1 MKNTLRIALGI
12 LLLGAAAAFFFGA
25 DRVELPSQGTILTA
39 SARVAGS
46 ANAEAAYIENITR
59 RPERVDGYV
68 DLAQFYL
75 LQARETANEALYV
88 PKVEAQLNKALD
100 LDANDYRARVLMG
113 TLQNKFHRFEEAEAI
128 ARELIAEAPGH
139 AYNYGTLVDALV
151 ELGRYDEAVEAMDEM
166 LARRPDLSSYS
177 RASYLRELLGD
188 SEGAIRAMEMA
199 AQAGVQGSEGRSWA
213 LYQLAAM
220 ALAEGNNAAAER
232 ILKGLIEEA
241 PGYTRALEGLA
252 HLRLIEGRTD
262 EARILIEEATAL
274 APGAGFEE
282 LAAEVYQA
290 IGDEESYAKAVEAI
304 EAGLEEAEA
313 MGEVVN
319 MEKAD
324 FYADEEKNLNDAL
337 WLASLEISRRP
348 DHLHANE
355 TYAWVLH
362 KLDRP
367 KQALP
372 YIDHAMRFEN
382 GDAKLSFRA
391 GHIYLAAGQTATGL
405 DLMEQ
410 ALEEGLH
417 IESPSA
423 AREARALVS
432 AGPLSLAG

>member
-1 MKNTLRIALGI
+1 MKTTLRIALAL
-12 LLLGAAAAFFFGA
+12 LLLGAAAAFYLGA
-25 DRVELPSQGTILTA
+25 ERTDLPSRGDIVMA

-46 ANAEAAYIENITR
+46 ANAEATYIERITR
-59 RPERVDGYV
+59 QPERVDGYV

-75 LQARETANEALYV
+75 LQSRETANEALYV
-88 PKVEAQLNKALD
+88 PKAEAQLERALE
-100 LDANDYRARVLMG
+100 LDDQDYRARVLMG
-113 TLQNKFHRFEEAEAI
+113 TLQNKFHRFEQSEAI
-128 ARELIAEAPGH
+128 ARQLIAEAPGH

-151 ELGRYDEAVEAMDEM
+151 ELGRYDEAIVAMDEM

-213 LYQLAAM
+213 LYQLAGMAM
-220 ALAEGNNAAAER
+220 AAGDNQSAER
-232 ILKGLIEEA
+232 ILRGLIEEA

-252 HLRLIEGRTD
+252 HLRLVEGRLE
-262 EARILIEEATAL
+262 EARALIEEAVAL

-282 LAAEVYQA
+282 LAAEIYLMSGDDEAHQA
-290 IGDEESYAKAVEAI
+290 ALLAVEA
-304 EAGLEEAEA
+304 GLDEAEA

-319 MEKAD
+319 MERAD
-324 FYADEEKNLNDAL
+324 FLADEERNLDDAL

-355 TYAWVLH
+355 TYAWVLY
-362 KLDRP
+362 KLNRAD
-367 KQALP
+367 QAIP
-372 YIDHAMRFEN
+372 YIDHAMRFDN

-391 GHIYLAAGQTATGL
+391 GYIYLGAGQTEKGL
-405 DLMEQ
+405 SLMRQ
-410 ALEEGLH
+410 ALDEGLH
-417 IESPSA
+417 VESPSS

-432 AGPLSLAG
+432 AGALNTAG